1 MTSETVNNAADVE
14 PSAPPLQDMP
24 QEPPAAAAPAGVS
37 AADAERISRLTEVLN
52 KHEITI
58 ADADDLG
65 SLEGYEVVVI
75 ADDSGS
81 MSLHTADRRSRWAEL
96 GETVTTILEVATCV
110 VDSADVF
117 FLNRAAV
124 FDVRSGDDAR
134 LREAFNTG
142 PSGSTPLLETL
153 RGVVERKMDCERP
166 VLCLV
171 ATDGEPNGGPANFAR
186 YVRKVIAKQET
197 RTTFKF
203 QFLACTDDDDSVAWL
218 DKLDKEFKEVDCTD
232 DYRSEK
238 QQILATGKVQHF
250 RRSDWVMKALLG
262 PICAKFDG
270 MDEAKS
276 KSTDSPSWMVYAFIL
291 AILAWLLGLID

>member
-1 MTSETVNNAADVE
+1 MTNGTVNNAASVEPVE

-24 QEPPAAAAPAGVS
+24 QEPSAAAAGVS
-37 AADAERISRLTEVLN
+37 AADAERISRLTDVLN

-81 MSLHTADRRSRWAEL
+81 MGLHTSERRSRWAEL

-134 LREAFNTG
+134 LREAFNND

-171 ATDGEPNGGPANFAR
+171 ATDGEPNGGPENFAR
-186 YVRKVIAKQET
+186 YVRKVIAKQDT

-232 DYRSEK
+232 DYHSEK
-238 QQILATGKVQHF
+238 KQILATGKVQHF

-262 PICAKFDG
+262 PICAKFDA
-270 MDEAKS
+270 MDEAENKS
-276 KSTDSPSWMVYAFIL
+276 RSWMVYAFIL